1 MTRLVLIVVALVTL
15 AAGCGEQGPSEAD
28 VARGALIAADPIFG
42 DVLDRPVGI
51 ETGVIYGD
59 DPLHPSDVLEVTRS
73 WLSDGTTD
81 HEAVAQLV
89 EVALDAGW
97 IDITVECDHL
107 GAARVAAKKMF
118 NDGVDFPVGLVI
130 YGPNEGDP
138 DGPIPPGTDIS
149 AFAARPGYP
158 QQAPIPD
165 GTPVIVDLACLE
177 PLISR

>member
-1 MTRLVLIVVALVTL
+1 MTRTVLIAVALATL
-15 AAGCGEQGPSEAD
+15 VAGCGEQGPSEAD
-28 VARGALIAADPIFG
+28 IARGDLIAADPVFG
-42 DVLDRPVGI
+42 EVLDRPVGI
-51 ETGVIYGD
+51 ETGVIYGV

-97 IDITVECDHL
+97 IEITVECDHL

-118 NDGVDFPVGLVI
+118 NDGVDFPVGLVM
-130 YGPNEGDP
+130 YGPYEGDP
-138 DGPIPPGTDIS
+138 SDTIPPRTHVT

-158 QQAPIPD
+158 QQAAISED
-165 GTPVIVDLACLE
+165 TPVIVDLACLE